1 MNFFDLRNAL
11 ISLGLTPNGKY
22 ELKSLNEIYP
32 TYSVQ
37 GLLKAEYEYNI
48 SDYPNFTM
56 LDIMK
61 NLSEDWLPVY
71 KQITGK
77 NVEINSVAGYVK
89 MMSELVNMVQNLKWE
104 IDIHYVPTVD
114 KTVHIES
121 DDYTNYILVDWGDG
135 AYTQTNADITSADH
149 TYAEEGDYHITVTL
163 NRIGYLQDF
172 LAILGNINSTI
183 FIIDTV
189 DTGIIKKV
197 KWPLLYTY
205 SLFNNDAVGTAYY
218 FTSVATSEGATQMY
232 NVSAN
237 DMQKMVIGDSSLPYV
252 GSADWENAEVGQQG
266 QGVITDI
273 TVQVIGANFSTFTGE
288 YTALTT
294 LKVAPDD
301 LKTFKTAVT
310 AFNKGN
316 TTATL
321 TVLKGKNQEEA
332 YQWATANGHFANIV
346 KE

>member
-1 MNFFDLRNAL
+1 MNFFDLRNAF

-22 ELKSLNEIYP
+22 ELKDLNEIYP

-48 SDYPNFTM
+48 KDYPNFTM

-61 NLSEDWLPVY
+61 YLSENWLPVY

-77 NVEINSVAGYVK
+77 NFEINSVAGYVK

-104 IDIHYVPTVD
+104 VNVTINEADEIIFSPDTSDFICEVD
-114 KTVHIES
+114 FGNGVIEKTDDVKTTIEHTLAPGDYKIIVRYYPKS
-121 DDYTNYILVDWGDG
+121 ADFIDDYIAVLSDTAG
-135 AYTQTNADITSADH
+135 
-149 TYAEEGDYHITVTL
+149 TL
-163 NRIGYLQDF
+163 FVINFNKPESSR
-172 LAILGNINSTI
+172 INSI
-183 FIIDTV
+183 
-189 DTGIIKKV
+189 
-197 KWPLLYTY
+197 KWPIYYTY
-205 SLFNNDAVGTAYY
+205 SLYNGAEGTKYYYTLNGIGNDANEMSYVQAN
-218 FTSVATSEGATQMY
+218 ELP
-232 NVSAN
+232 NV
-237 DMQKMVIGDSSLPYV
+237 VIGDSTMPYFAFDAV
-252 GSADWENAEVGQQG
+252 NLDLFNGSNIIKE
-266 QGVITDI
+266 ITI
-273 TVQVIGANFSTFTGE
+273 QVIGADFSE
-288 YTALTT
+288 YTSAYPALTT

-332 YQWATANGHFANIV
+332 YQWATANGHFASIV